1 MNKTIEQQII
11 TLNQEGWQIQN
22 IASIAKVKPARVKS
36 ILREN
41 NLLM

>member
-11 TLNQEGWQIQN
+11 TLHKEGWKVEN

-36 ILREN
+36 ILREK

>member
-11 TLNQEGWQIQN
+11 TRHQERWQIQN

-36 ILREN
+36 ILREK

>member
-11 TLNQEGWQIQN
+11 WQIQN

-36 ILREN
+36 ILREK

>member
-11 TLNQEGWQIQN
+11 TLHQEVWQIQN

-36 ILREN
+36 ILREK